1 MVQSVRRTRSRR
13 MKFCVHGGLGDTLNK
28 QRREPNGYPG
38 ALLAMI
44 GIANVFSNT
53 LGFIRQR
60 KREFARYMSIGMT
73 PEGMRKMFRIEAL
86 VIAGRPVLITLPIT
100 VLFVWFMITASYLN
114 PIEFLSVAPIVPI
127 VIFIAAIFGFVAL
140 AYYVGGK
147 KILKCNLAEALQNDY
162 MG

>member
-1 MVQSVRRTRSRR
+1 
-13 MKFCVHGGLGDTLNK
+13 
-28 QRREPNGYPG
+28 
-38 ALLAMI
+38 
-44 GIANVFSNT
+44 
-53 LGFIRQR
+53 
-60 KREFARYMSIGMT
+60 MSIGMT

-147 KILKCNLAEALQNDY
+147 KNPEMQPSRSTTK
-162 MG
+162 

>member
-1 MVQSVRRTRSRR
+1 MVRSVHRTRSRR

-28 QRREPNGYPG
+28 QRRKPNGYPG
-38 ALLAMI
+38 ALL
-44 GIANVFSNT
+44 ANVFSNT